1 MKTCYIYIDPSTAA
15 KLFKLS
21 KQKKLS
27 VSTIVNIIK
36 NHYEFAVARYG
47 NTYQKKGSKKLHLK
61 LKEEHHYPE
70 ISLDCLTTNCIYEW
84 ETKPNPEKFNYAKA
98 DANIQSEMDKTEDP
112 FYDYN
117 QQIRKTARLV
127 RENKKYLERLLK
139 SAK

>member
-1 MKTCYIYIDPSTAA
+1 MKTCYIYVDGETAS

-21 KQKKLS
+21 RSKKLS
-27 VSTIVNIIK
+27 ISTIVNIIK

-47 NTYQKKGSKKLHLK
+47 NNYQKKGSKKLHLK
-61 LKEEHHYPE
+61 LKDEHHYPN

-84 ETKPNPEKFNYAKA
+84 QTKPNPKEFNYTKA

-127 RENKKYLERLLK
+127 RENKTYLERLLK
-139 SAK
+139 SHK

>member
-1 MKTCYIYIDPSTAA
+1 MKTTYIYIDSTTWN
-15 KLFKLS
+15 KLYNLARS
-21 KQKKLS
+21 KKIS
-27 VSTIVNIIK
+27 VSTAVNIIK
-36 NHYEFAVARYG
+36 NHYQFAVARYG
-47 NTYQKKGSKKLHLK
+47 NTYQKKGNLKKHLK
-61 LKEEHHYPE
+61 LKDGSNYPD
-70 ISLDCLTTNCIYEW
+70 ITLDCLTTNCIYEW
-84 ETKPNPEKFNYAKA
+84 QTKPNPESFNYAKA